1 MAIGTAIFVRLKNL
15 VCPESTSTKG
25 PSSSSLVVVSVAR
38 LMFILTRLGDYSCAA
53 IFSTSVRPSGGRFW
67 NFSDPGNFSRFRART
82 RPPGGKSSR
91 R

>member
-38 LMFILTRLGDYSCAA
+38 LMFI
-53 IFSTSVRPSGGRFW
+53 F
-67 NFSDPGNFSRFRART
+67 FSRGATAVSDISTFV
-82 RPPGGKSSR
+82 KV
-91 R
+91 